1 MRITKAQ
8 LKQIIKEEFQTV
20 TEDCWDGYVRNYDVP
35 KGAPGSCR
43 KKGSVNE
50 GEADLESKIR
60 KILKD
65 EGGAAGMKALVKGT
79 KATEDDIKSA
89 IKGMDDV
96 GVHKDGD
103 YIADDGDSIDV
114 VDEGKICDA
123 GISYVLRTDAG
134 NKGKDIH
141 RGSDGKLKNWSAR
154 AAQIASKKCKDPS
167 YGTGK
172 SKKDESLEEAEGGL
186 KAWEKE
192 NWVHSD
198 GRPCGSGDKDGS
210 KSRCKPKSKWK
221 TMSKKEKKADDA
233 KKAKGTKAGKQHVPA
248 TKKGKVT
255 KAHTKREG
263 LVTNKQRL
271 MEIVKEE
278 FYNAMATTEGMYYE
292 VDALDE
298 NEEYCPACAAQM
310 EEAKKKKPCK
320 PSKGKRFAKRV
331 DGKCRSFGQAGKA
344 KSGGDRIRPGT
355 KKGDAYC
362 ARSAGIKKCKN
373 PPCANTLS
381 RKKWK
386 CRGKK
391 SMKE

>member
-1 MRITKAQ
+1 MKITKEQ
-8 LKQIIKEEFQTV
+8 LKQIIKEELETV
-20 TEDCWDGYVRNYDVP
+20 AEDCWDGYERNYDVP

-50 GEADLESKIR
+50 EEADLESEIR
-60 KILKD
+60 KVLKD
-65 EGGAAGMKALVKGT
+65 EGGAAGMEALVKGT
-79 KATEDDIKSA
+79 KATEDDIKNA

-172 SKKDESLEEAEGGL
+172 SKKNESLEEAEGGL

-192 NWVHSD
+192 EWVHSD

-233 KKAKGTKAGKQHVPA
+233 KKARGTKAGKQHVPA

-255 KAHTKREG
+255 KAHTKREN
-263 LVTNKQRL
+263 VKMNKQRL
-271 MEIVKEE
+271 LEIIQEE
-278 FYNAMATTEGMYYE
+278 LDEMAYYE
-292 VDALDE
+292 MLAEGETL
-298 NEEYCPACAAQM
+298 
-310 EEAKKKKPCK
+310 EEAEYQGRKVTLNKPMKGDVKKSKVYVKNEKGNVVKVNFGDPNMKIRKNNPKARKSFRARHKCDEKKPKTSPGYWSCK
-320 PSKGKRFAKRV
+320 A
-331 DGKCRSFGQAGKA
+331 
-344 KSGGDRIRPGT
+344 
-355 KKGDAYC
+355 
-362 ARSAGIKKCKN
+362 
-373 PPCANTLS
+373 
-381 RKKWK
+381 W
-386 CRGKK
+386 
-391 SMKE
+391 